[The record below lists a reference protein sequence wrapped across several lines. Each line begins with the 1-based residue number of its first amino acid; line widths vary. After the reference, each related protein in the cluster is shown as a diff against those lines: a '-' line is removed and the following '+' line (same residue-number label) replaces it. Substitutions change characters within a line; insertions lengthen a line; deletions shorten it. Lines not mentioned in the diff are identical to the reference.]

1 LRIYFPTILVIIID
15 QASKLWV
22 KNNLPQWESWNILGS
37 FLRFTHVKN
46 PGIAFGIPVGNFTM
60 IVAILSIIA
69 TIFIAY
75 LHWQERNNHPLIVIG
90 LGLILGGAIG
100 NLIDRS
106 SVFFTQHYTG
116 VIDFIDKNTSNL
128 IDLGSGAGFPG
139 LIIAILAK
147 DRKIRIKV
155 KLIEK
160 STKKASFLREIVNYL
175 NLNVEVLNINALT
188 HVKKL
193 EADLIVARAFKPLKI
208 ILQFLDKNTEN
219 WKKVFLFLG
228 KTGQDELL
236 QASKSW
242 DIKYKQRMSV
252 TSSDSIVIEI
262 NKLKKK

>member
-1 LRIYFPTILVIIID
+1 MVRSAQIDTFCRYTRVSRETIRSLV
-15 QASKLWV
+15 KYE
-22 KNNLPQWESWNILGS
+22 N
-37 FLRFTHVKN
+37 
-46 PGIAFGIPVGNFTM
+46 
-60 IVAILSIIA
+60 
-69 TIFIAY
+69 Y
-75 LHWQERNNHPLIVIG
+75 LIKSNKTL
-90 LGLILGGAIG
+90 
-100 NLIDRS
+100 NLIGKSTINEIWLRHFLDS
-106 SVFFTQHYTG
+106 SQ
-116 VIDFIDKNTSNL
+116 VIDFIDKNTSSL

-147 DRKIRIKV
+147 DRKIHLKV

-160 STKKASFLREIVNYL
+160 SPKKASFLREIVNYL

-208 ILQFLDKNTEN
+208 ILQFLDKNTKN

-252 TSSDSIVIEI
+252 TSTDSLVIEI
-262 NKLKKK
+262 NELKKK

>member
-1 LRIYFPTILVIIID
+1 MSQSIQIAAFSKFIQVSRETITSLV
-15 QASKLWV
+15 KYE
-22 KNNLPQWESWNILGS
+22 N
-37 FLRFTHVKN
+37 
-46 PGIAFGIPVGNFTM
+46 
-60 IVAILSIIA
+60 
-69 TIFIAY
+69 Y
-75 LHWQERNNHPLIVIG
+75 LIKSNKTL
-90 LGLILGGAIG
+90 
-100 NLIDRS
+100 NLIGKSTINEIWLRHFLDS
-106 SVFFTQHYTG
+106 SQ
-116 VIDFIDKNTSNL
+116 VIDFIDKNTGSL

-147 DRKIRIKV
+147 DRKIHLKV

-160 STKKASFLREIVNYL
+160 SPKKASFLREIVNYL

-188 HVKKL
+188 HAKKL

-242 DIKYKQRMSV
+242 YIKYKQRMSV
-252 TSSDSIVIEI
+252 TSNDSIVIEI
-262 NKLKKK
+262 NKLTKK